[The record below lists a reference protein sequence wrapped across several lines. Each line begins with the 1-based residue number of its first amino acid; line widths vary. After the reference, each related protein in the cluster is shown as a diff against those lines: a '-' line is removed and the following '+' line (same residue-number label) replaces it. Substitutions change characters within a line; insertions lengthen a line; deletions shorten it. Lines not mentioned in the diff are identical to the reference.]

1 MSQIVA
7 KYVTEIDGISYYCT
21 FSFTEQNL
29 PNNGKKRAEK
39 LKFLIKKV
47 HSWSQSV
54 PPSVPPSKFEVKS
67 L

>member
-7 KYVTEIDGISYYCT
+7 KYVTEIDGISYCCT
-21 FSFTEQNL
+21 FSFTEQNV

-47 HSWSQSV
+47 NSWEIR
-54 PPSVPPSKFEVKS
+54 PPFRPPLKI
-67 L
+67 

>member
-1 MSQIVA
+1 MVERVLL
-7 KYVTEIDGISYYCT
+7 KKGISYYCT

-39 LKFLIKKV
+39 LKFLIKKANR
-47 HSWSQSV
+47 WSQSV
-54 PPSVPPSKFEVKS
+54 HGFEIGPKS